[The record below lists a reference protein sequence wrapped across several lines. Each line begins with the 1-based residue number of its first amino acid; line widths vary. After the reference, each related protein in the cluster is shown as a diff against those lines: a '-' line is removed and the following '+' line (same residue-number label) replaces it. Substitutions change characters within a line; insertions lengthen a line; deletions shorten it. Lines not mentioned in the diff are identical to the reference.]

1 MALSIQKFWGSRAV
15 PCVDTTRFLD
25 LEHPW
30 LQKWKADMLACR
42 ERTNA
47 TLLWFTSQAVALT
60 QSMAY
65 KVFAD
70 LNNVWW
76 FDYIFVDISSRKYP
90 DMQPVDLVTISNEWD
105 LSKFIFAQIQEE
117 LFPDLVL
124 RDAVS
129 FPN

>member
-1 MALSIQKFWGSRAV
+1 
-15 PCVDTTRFLD
+15 
-25 LEHPW
+25 
-30 LQKWKADMLACR
+30 
-42 ERTNA
+42 
-47 TLLWFTSQAVALT
+47 
-60 QSMAY
+60 MAY